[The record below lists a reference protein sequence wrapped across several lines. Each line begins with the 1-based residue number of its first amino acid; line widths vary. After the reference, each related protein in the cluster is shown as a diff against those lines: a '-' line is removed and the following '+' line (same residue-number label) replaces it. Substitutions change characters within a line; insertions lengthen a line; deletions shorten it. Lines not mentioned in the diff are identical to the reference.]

1 MFKTKA
7 EIGEWRHMLT
17 KKSLTGSFLSLLVIV
32 ILAGC
37 GSGGGA
43 ASATIDPATGGSES
57 TATANN
63 SGAGDGT
70 LSTGVA
76 KLSWSA
82 PKNADGTPLT
92 GIAGYK
98 IYSGK
103 VPGTYSSSVDIGM
116 TTSYAVNGLAPGI
129 YYFAVTV
136 YDTSGNESSYS
147 NEASKTIP

>member
-1 MFKTKA
+1 MSATKYFP
-7 EIGEWRHMLT
+7 GL
-17 KKSLTGSFLSLLVIV
+17 LFSFLVIV
-32 ILAGC
+32 FMVGC

-43 ASATIDPATGGSES
+43 ESSTIDPATGVSGSLS
-57 TATANN
+57 SANN

-70 LSTGVA
+70 ISTGVA

-103 VPGTYSSSVDIGM
+103 VPGTYSSSIDIGM